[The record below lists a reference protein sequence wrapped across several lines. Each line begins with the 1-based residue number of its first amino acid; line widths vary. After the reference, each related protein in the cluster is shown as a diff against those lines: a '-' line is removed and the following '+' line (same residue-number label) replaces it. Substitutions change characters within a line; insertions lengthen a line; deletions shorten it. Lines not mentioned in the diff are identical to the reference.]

1 MSHSPPP
8 PLGAAWNA
16 WGERLNSWLVRVH
29 DKLSFKTA
37 NHSAAEDGVMLW
49 DGANKEPVV
58 TVDGE
63 FIPLVLKDGHGI
75 AYSNSDIT
83 AAAAN
88 TAYTVV
94 FDGIQLN
101 TGIDLGTPA
110 SRIVFEKGGTY
121 LLAFSVQITS
131 SNASLKDL
139 WFWPRIN
146 GTDVAGSTIK
156 VSVVDNGATIVMS
169 RSALFDLTAGDYL
182 EVAWATSDTAVTLE
196 SAPATAFA
204 PATPSVLLSVTRIHQ

>member
-1 MSHSPPP
+1 MSAPKPF
-8 PLGAAWNA
+8 GENWTV
-16 WGERLNSWLVRVH
+16 WGNRLAQYLDTIRSSLVWRRGGN
-29 DKLSFKTA
+29 KA
-37 NHSAAEDGVMLW
+37 PEDGILLW
-49 DGANKEPVV
+49 DNDSKEPVV
-58 TVDGE
+58 SVDGE

-75 AYSNSDIT
+75 AYSNSDIS

-94 FDGIQLN
+94 FDGLQLN
-101 TGIDLGTPA
+101 TGVTLGTPA
-110 SRIVFEKGGTY
+110 SRIVFEKGGTF

-169 RSALFDLTAGDYL
+169 RSALFEMTAGDYL

-204 PATPSVLLSVTRIHQ
+204 PATPSVLLSVTRVHQ

>member
-1 MSHSPPP
+1 MSAPKPF
-8 PLGAAWNA
+8 GENWTV
-16 WGERLNSWLVRVH
+16 WGNRLAQYLDTIRSSLVWRRGGN
-29 DKLSFKTA
+29 KA
-37 NHSAAEDGVMLW
+37 PEDGILLW
-49 DGANKEPVV
+49 DNDSKEPVV
-58 TVDGE
+58 SVDGE

-75 AYSNSDIT
+75 AYSNSDIS

-94 FDGIQLN
+94 FDGLQLN
-101 TGIDLGTPA
+101 TGVTLGTPA
-110 SRIVFEKGGTY
+110 SRIVFEKGGTF

-169 RSALFDLTAGDYL
+169 RSALFEMTAGDYL

>member
-1 MSHSPPP
+1 MSLIPPP
-8 PLGAAWNA
+8 PTGANWNN
-16 WGERLNSWLVRVH
+16 WGERLNTWLVRAR
-29 DKLSFKTA
+29 DKLTFKT
-37 NHSAAEDGVMLW
+37 SAHTAADDGIILW
-49 DGANKEPVV
+49 DGANSEPVV
-58 TVDGE
+58 TVGGE

-101 TGIDLGTPA
+101 TGVTLGTPA
-110 SRIVFEKGGTY
+110 SRLVFEKGGTF

-131 SNASLKDL
+131 SNASLKNL

-146 GTDVAGSTIK
+146 GTDVDGSTIK
-156 VSVVDNGATIVMS
+156 VSIVDNGATIVMS
-169 RSALFDLTAGDYL
+169 RSALFEMTAGDYL

-204 PATPSVLLSVTRIHQ
+204 PATPSVLLSVTRVHQ

>member
-1 MSHSPPP
+1 MSLFPPP
-8 PLGAAWNA
+8 PTGAAWNA
-16 WGERLNSWLVRVH
+16 WAERLNTWLVRAK
-29 DKLSFKTA
+29 DRLTFKRSDHTA
-37 NHSAAEDGVMLW
+37 ADDGIILW
-49 DGANKEPVV
+49 DGANSEPVV
-58 TVDGE
+58 TVGGE

-94 FDGIQLN
+94 FDGVQLN
-101 TGIDLGTPA
+101 TGVTLGTPA
-110 SRIVFEKGGTY
+110 SRIVFEKGGTF

-131 SNASLKDL
+131 SNSSLKDL

-156 VSVVDNGATIVMS
+156 VSIVDNGATIVMS
-169 RSALFDLTAGDYL
+169 RSALFDMTAGDYL

-204 PATPSVLLSVTRIHQ
+204 PATPSVLLSVTRVHQ